1 MEFKPVPQKITAK
14 GDGVI
19 ELVLKVENGSLYG
32 KMDQIQE
39 LIKRPCVVSIKLNTT
54 EFTTERDKVTKQP
67 LIRYQIDDNSGLVE
81 AVHIEQEQL
90 ELEGIE
96 KLEVEKETQE
106 IDIDIIDQFILE
118 AAQPEFDG
126 IDIDAQRVIML
137 QKAGK
142 ADREIALDL
151 EIETEALITQMDEY
165 KQLVAPYAFAWWSWK
180 TGK

>member
-19 ELVLKVENGSLYG
+19 EIVLKIENGSLYG

-39 LIKRPCVVSIKLNTT
+39 LIKRPCVVSIRPNTA
-54 EFTTERDKVTKQP
+54 EFVTERDKNTKQP
-67 LIRYQIDDNSGLVE
+67 LVRYQVDDTGIVE

-118 AAQPEFDG
+118 AGQPEFDG
-126 IDIDAQRVIML
+126 IDIDPQRVIML

-142 ADREIALDL
+142 SDREIASDL

-165 KQLVAPYAFAWWSWK
+165 KRLVAPYAFAWWSWK